1 METHLEA
8 IGIAK
13 YYGAVC
19 ALENASIALA
29 PGSVHGLIGENGA
42 GKSTLMRV
50 LAGIEDPDA
59 GEIRTN
65 SSAGNGRALRRAIVP
80 QYPQMAAS
88 VPIWQNLL
96 LGAEPRWGPFFHRKH
111 ARTLLNE
118 AAARYGIAL
127 NIDTP
132 AGRLNGTEV
141 RLAAL
146 LAAIVR
152 DPDVLILD
160 EPTVGLAH
168 TDQEAILS
176 TLSSLRDAGIG
187 VLYISHD
194 LAEVSRVSDRV
205 TVLAHGSSVAQLGGP
220 VTAEELATAMLGA
233 RHPEYAVETAS
244 QDGNRQVGKRED
256 GEKTVAFT
264 DKPHGI
270 RCDDLLITDPFGGRT
285 VGPLSMRAPEGRI
298 TAITGVR
305 ESGLDLIEAYLS
317 GEASAHAGSIH
328 VDAARLSARIKPAE
342 LRRKGLVFVPT
353 DRFQIAAALDGSVE
367 DNAILRERAEV
378 HPGGIRTTR
387 HSRGVTRTLLS
398 RFGISAS
405 RQIPLGSLSGGTIQK
420 LILARELEQ
429 PTPGCIIAEPF
440 AGLDIPS
447 QKMLV
452 DMLRE
457 IAVNGS
463 AVLVLSSTVES
474 VMAVADDI
482 FVLAG
487 GELRGPYPPHATAE
501 INRAV
506 AGLTA
511 ETVRGAP

>member
-1 METHLEA
+1 MTAHLEA

-13 YYGAVC
+13 YYGTVC
-19 ALENASIALA
+19 ALRDASITIA

-42 GKSTLMRV
+42 GKSTMMRV
-50 LAGIEDPDA
+50 LAGIEAPDA
-59 GEIRTN
+59 GEIREI
-65 SSAGNGRALRRAIVP
+65 GPDDHGRPLRRAIVP

-88 VPIWQNLL
+88 VPMWQNLL
-96 LGAEPRWGPFFHRKH
+96 LGAEPRWGPFFHRRH
-111 ARTLLNE
+111 ARAILKETST
-118 AAARYGIAL
+118 RYGISL
-127 NIDTP
+127 NIDAP

-152 DPDVLILD
+152 DPDLLILD

-176 TLSSLRDAGIG
+176 TLSALRDAGIG
-187 VLYISHD
+187 ILYISHD
-194 LAEVSRVSDRV
+194 LQEVSRVSDRV
-205 TVLAHGSSVAQLGGP
+205 TVLAHGASIAQLDGP
-220 VTAEELATAMLGA
+220 VTPDQLADAMLGA
-233 RHPEYAVETAS
+233 TPLDYGLDTTWSQERAGRLEPTET
-244 QDGNRQVGKRED
+244 GIGVRCED
-256 GEKTVAFT
+256 V
-264 DKPHGI
+264 
-270 RCDDLLITDPFGGRT
+270 LIGDPVGGRT
-285 VGPLSMRAPEGRI
+285 VGPLSMHAPQGRI

-305 ESGLDLIEAYLS
+305 ESGLDLVEAYLS
-317 GEASAHAGSIH
+317 GEADARTGSVH
-328 VDAARLSARIKPAE
+328 VDDNRLSARIEPAE
-342 LRRKGLVFVPT
+342 LRKKGLVFVPS
-353 DRFQIAAALDGSVE
+353 DRFQTAAALDGSVE

-387 HSRGVTRTLLS
+387 QSQGVTHTLLS

-420 LILARELEQ
+420 LILARELER
-429 PTPGCIIAEPF
+429 PTPGCVIAEPF

-447 QKMLV
+447 QKMLS

-457 IAVNGS
+457 IADNGS

-474 VMAVADDI
+474 VIAVADDI
-482 FVLAG
+482 YVLAG
-487 GELRGPYPPHATAE
+487 GELAGPYPPHATAE

-506 AGLTA
+506 AGLSAST
-511 ETVRGAP
+511 TGGAQ

>member
-1 METHLEA
+1 MAAHLEA

-19 ALENASIALA
+19 ALQDASITIA

-50 LAGIEDPDA
+50 LAGIEAPDA
-59 GEIRTN
+59 GEIRTVGADARVN
-65 SSAGNGRALRRAIVP
+65 AIRCAIVP
-80 QYPQMAAS
+80 QYPRMAAS
-88 VPIWQNLL
+88 VPMWQNLL
-96 LGAEPRWGPFFHRKH
+96 LGAEPRWGPFFHRRQ
-111 ARTLLNE
+111 ARTVLNE
-118 AAARYGIAL
+118 TAARYGISL
-127 NIDTP
+127 NIDAP
-132 AGRLNGTEV
+132 AGHLNGTEI

-152 DPDVLILD
+152 TPDLLILD

-168 TDQEAILS
+168 TDQEAILT
-176 TLSSLRDAGIG
+176 TLAALSDAGIG
-187 VLYISHD
+187 ILYISHD

-205 TVLAHGSSVAQLGGP
+205 TVLAHGASVAQLDGP
-220 VTAEELATAMLGA
+220 VTPDQLADAMLGA
-233 RHPEYAVETAS
+233 TSAEYVADTAWRN
-244 QDGNRQVGKRED
+244 DRTDTFKPTGFED
-256 GEKTVAFT
+256 
-264 DKPHGI
+264 GI
-270 RCDDLLITDPFGGRT
+270 RCEDVLIADPAGGRT
-285 VGPLSMRAPEGRI
+285 VGPLSMTAPSGRI

-305 ESGLDLIEAYLS
+305 ESGLDLVEAYLS
-317 GEASAHAGSIH
+317 GETAARAGSVH
-328 VDAARLSARIKPAE
+328 VDGNRLSARIDPAE
-342 LRRKGLVFVPT
+342 LRRKGLVFVPS
-353 DRFQIAAALDGSVE
+353 DRFQVAAALDGSVE

-387 HSRGVTRTLLS
+387 QSKGVTHALLS

-420 LILARELEQ
+420 LILARELER
-429 PTPGCIIAEPF
+429 PTPGCVIAEPF

-447 QKMLV
+447 QKMLA

-457 IAVNGS
+457 IATNGS

-482 FVLAG
+482 YVLAG
-487 GELRGPYPPHATAE
+487 GELGGPYPPHATAE

-511 ETVRGAP
+511 TGAGGAR